1 MKKVFSLALKRM
13 VLPALTW
20 ILYNI
25 LRIVV
30 ELLLKTTDPEH
41 AAKFF
46 SKIFYSYTKKEE
58 NLDKKEEQLAD
69 LFVAISKEL
78 RDLHAT
84 KTSQD
89 NDDFLDNVLERIKKI
104 K

>member
-1 MKKVFSLALKRM
+1 MKRVFSLVLKRM

-20 ILYNI
+20 ILYSI

-30 ELLLKTTDPEH
+30 ELLLKTTGPEH

-46 SKIFYSYTKKEE
+46 SKIFYTYTKKEE

-89 NDDFLDNVLERIKKI
+89 NSDFLDNVLERIKKI